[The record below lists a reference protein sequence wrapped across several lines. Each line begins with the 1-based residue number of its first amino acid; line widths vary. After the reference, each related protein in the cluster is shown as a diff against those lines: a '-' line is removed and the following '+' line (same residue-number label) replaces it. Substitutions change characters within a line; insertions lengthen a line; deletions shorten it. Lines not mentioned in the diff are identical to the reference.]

1 MATEMAIATKAP
13 ATIAPIE
20 RLASDV
26 SRCSRSGSLYRGVF
40 SVETRITLLALEPS
54 DLLRLMSTSAPNDN
68 THTSSA
74 RTVTPG
80 TEAAKEVDMNA
91 GMNDDNGITIN
102 TSVPLPP
109 PGLQIAIDTENPYS
123 TNNKE
128 HRRLWWALPLLTL
141 GWVSLIVVIASSLI
155 SVRLWELA
163 PGSVEQVASRLSFD
177 KKALSQV
184 TRYPAESSV
193 MFVTAYGGQL
203 TALDA
208 LVGALDPDVDV
219 QTYKERF
226 GESTPGVQQQ
236 IGFQSMTSA
245 KQIAEYVAYTRL
257 GLEASFAL
265 GAIVVN
271 ELVCLETAVALSAC
285 KQLGVGD
292 TITALNG
299 ELTETLAELA
309 PLMAGKK
316 EGEVVTL
323 TVTPHKTSTSVERRV
338 QLIVSPDEPNRV
350 IIGFVPADT
359 RTVDLPFEVGI
370 DTDQIGGPSAG
381 LAFTLAL
388 LDELTPGDL
397 MGGKKVVA
405 TGTISEEEV
414 VGSIGALQQKAVAVK
429 AIGADVFIIPASQ
442 SDEEIAAARRAVG
455 PKVTVIPVNDLAE
468 ALAAL
473 EALGGSGLTNAT
485 ISL

>member
-1 MATEMAIATKAP
+1 M
-13 ATIAPIE
+13 
-20 RLASDV
+20 
-26 SRCSRSGSLYRGVF
+26 LYGY
-40 SVETRITLLALEPS
+40 
-54 DLLRLMSTSAPNDN
+54 
-68 THTSSA
+68 
-74 RTVTPG
+74 
-80 TEAAKEVDMNA
+80 
-91 GMNDDNGITIN
+91 GITMN

-109 PGLQIAIDTENPYS
+109 PELQMGSHSDVQNAVPS
-123 TNNKE
+123 KE
-128 HRRLWWALPLLTL
+128 QRRLWWALPLLTV
-141 GWVSLIVVIASSLI
+141 GWISLVAVITASLI

-219 QTYKERF
+219 QTFKERF

-257 GLEASFAL
+257 GLDASFML

-271 ELVCLETAVALSAC
+271 ELVCLGTPVALSAC

-292 TITALNG
+292 TITAFNG
-299 ELTETLAELA
+299 EPTETLAELA

-316 EGEVVTL
+316 EGEIVTL

-397 MGGKKVVA
+397 TGGKKVVA
-405 TGTISEEEV
+405 TGTISEDET
-414 VGSIGALQQKAVAVK
+414 VGSIGALQQKAVAVR
-429 AIGADVFIIPASQ
+429 AIRADVFIIPASQ

-473 EALGGSGLTNAT
+473 ESLGGSGLTNAT

>member
-1 MATEMAIATKAP
+1 MMY
-13 ATIAPIE
+13 
-20 RLASDV
+20 
-26 SRCSRSGSLYRGVF
+26 GY
-40 SVETRITLLALEPS
+40 
-54 DLLRLMSTSAPNDN
+54 
-68 THTSSA
+68 
-74 RTVTPG
+74 
-80 TEAAKEVDMNA
+80 
-91 GMNDDNGITIN
+91 GITMN

-109 PGLQIAIDTENPYS
+109 PEMQIGSHSDVQNTVPS
-123 TNNKE
+123 KE
-128 HRRLWWALPLLTL
+128 QRRLWWALPLLTV
-141 GWVSLIVVIASSLI
+141 GWISLVAVIAASLI

-177 KKALSQV
+177 KNALSQV

-219 QTYKERF
+219 QTFKERF

-257 GLEASFAL
+257 GLDASFAL
-265 GAIVVN
+265 GAIVIN
-271 ELVCLETAVALSAC
+271 DLVCLETPVALSAC

-299 ELTETLAELA
+299 ESTETLAELT
-309 PLMAGKK
+309 PLMVGKK
-316 EGEVVTL
+316 EGEIVTL
-323 TVTPHKTSTSVERRV
+323 TVTPHKASTSVERRV
-338 QLIVSPDEPNRV
+338 QLIVSPEEPSRV

-405 TGTISEEEV
+405 TGTINEDET

-429 AIGADVFIIPASQ
+429 AVGADVFIIPASQ
-442 SDEEIAAARRAVG
+442 SDEEIAAARLAAG
-455 PKVTVIPVNDLAE
+455 SKVKIITVNDLAE

-473 EALGGSGLTNAT
+473 ESLGGSGLTNAT

>member
-1 MATEMAIATKAP
+1 M
-13 ATIAPIE
+13 
-20 RLASDV
+20 V
-26 SRCSRSGSLYRGVF
+26 YGY
-40 SVETRITLLALEPS
+40 
-54 DLLRLMSTSAPNDN
+54 
-68 THTSSA
+68 
-74 RTVTPG
+74 
-80 TEAAKEVDMNA
+80 
-91 GMNDDNGITIN
+91 GITM
-102 TSVPLPP
+102 TSIVPLPP
-109 PGLQIAIDTENPYS
+109 PDLQMGSNTDAKIAAFSRD
-123 TNNKE
+123 
-128 HRRLWWALPLLTL
+128 RRQLWWALPLLTV
-141 GWVSLIVVIASSLI
+141 GWILLVIVIAASLI

-163 PGSVEQVASRLSFD
+163 PGSAEQVANRLSFD

-193 MFVTAYGGQL
+193 MFVTAFGGQL

-208 LVGALDPDVDV
+208 FVGALDPDVDV

-257 GLEASFAL
+257 GLDASFTL

-271 ELVCLETAVALSAC
+271 DLVCLETPVALSAC

-292 TITALNG
+292 TITAFNG
-299 ELTETLAELA
+299 EATETLNELA
-309 PLMAGKK
+309 PLVMSKK
-316 EGEVVTL
+316 EGEIVTL
-323 TVTPHKTSTSVERRV
+323 TVTPHKSTTTVERRV
-338 QLIVSPDEPNRV
+338 QLITSPDAPDRV

-370 DTDQIGGPSAG
+370 NTDQIGGPSAG

-405 TGTISEEEV
+405 TGTINEDET
-414 VGSIGALQQKAVAVK
+414 VGSIGALRQKAVAVK
-429 AIGADVFIIPASQ
+429 AIGADVFFVPALQ
-442 SDEEIAAARRAVG
+442 SDEEMMEVRRAAG
-455 PKVTVIPVNDLAE
+455 PKVQVIPVSDLAE
-468 ALAAL
+468 ALMAL

>member
-1 MATEMAIATKAP
+1 MMY
-13 ATIAPIE
+13 
-20 RLASDV
+20 
-26 SRCSRSGSLYRGVF
+26 GY
-40 SVETRITLLALEPS
+40 
-54 DLLRLMSTSAPNDN
+54 
-68 THTSSA
+68 
-74 RTVTPG
+74 
-80 TEAAKEVDMNA
+80 
-91 GMNDDNGITIN
+91 GITMN

-109 PGLQIAIDTENPYS
+109 PEMQIGSHSDVQNTVPS
-123 TNNKE
+123 KE
-128 HRRLWWALPLLTL
+128 QRRLWWALPLLTV
-141 GWVSLIVVIASSLI
+141 GWISLVAVIAASLI

-177 KKALSQV
+177 KNALSQV

-219 QTYKERF
+219 QTFKERF

-257 GLEASFAL
+257 GLDASFAL
-265 GAIVVN
+265 GAIVIN
-271 ELVCLETAVALSAC
+271 YLVCLETPVALSAC

-299 ELTETLAELA
+299 ESTETLAELT

-316 EGEVVTL
+316 EGEIVTL
-323 TVTPHKTSTSVERRV
+323 TVTPHKASTSVERRV
-338 QLIVSPDEPNRV
+338 QLIVSPEEPSRV

-405 TGTISEEEV
+405 TGTINEDET
-414 VGSIGALQQKAVAVK
+414 VGSIGALQQKALAVK
-429 AIGADVFIIPASQ
+429 AVGADVFIIPASQ
-442 SDEEIAAARRAVG
+442 SDEEIAAARRAAG
-455 PKVTVIPVNDLAE
+455 SKVTVIPVNDLAE

>member
-1 MATEMAIATKAP
+1 M
-13 ATIAPIE
+13 ATIAPATTAPIDSS
-20 RLASDV
+20 ASET

-40 SVETRITLLALEPS
+40 SVETRMTLPAFGPS
-54 DLLRLMSTSAPNDN
+54 DLLRLMRTRAPNDN
-68 THTSSA
+68 RHTRSA

-80 TEAAKEVDMNA
+80 TDAAKEVDMNA
-91 GMNDDNGITIN
+91 GMNDDNGITMN

-109 PGLQIAIDTENPYS
+109 PGLQIATDSENPYAA
-123 TNNKE
+123 NNRE
-128 HRRLWWALPLLTL
+128 HRRLWWALPLLTVAWL
-141 GWVSLIVVIASSLI
+141 SLVSVIAASLI
-155 SVRLWELA
+155 SLRLWELA
-163 PGSVEQVASRLSFD
+163 PGSVEQVSNRLSFD
-177 KKALSQV
+177 KNALSQV

-193 MFVTAYGGQL
+193 MFVTALGGRL

-208 LVGALDPDVDV
+208 LVGALDSDVDV

-236 IGFQSMTSA
+236 VGFQSMTSA

-257 GLEASFAL
+257 GLDASFTL

-271 ELVCLETAVALSAC
+271 ELVCLDTPVALSAC
-285 KQLGVGD
+285 KQLEVGD
-292 TITALNG
+292 TLTALNG
-299 ELTETLAELA
+299 ESIATLDELM
-309 PLMAGKK
+309 PLMMGKK
-316 EGEVVTL
+316 EGEIVTL
-323 TVTPHKTSTSVERRV
+323 TITPHKTTTSVERRV
-338 QLIVSPDEPNRV
+338 QLIVSPDDPNRV
-350 IIGFVPADT
+350 IIGFIPADT

-397 MGGKKVVA
+397 MGGKRVVA
-405 TGTISEEEV
+405 TGTINEDES

-429 AIGADVFIIPASQ
+429 AVGADVFIVPASQ
-442 SDEEIAAARRAVG
+442 SDEDIAAARRAVG
-455 PKVTVIPVNDLAE
+455 TKVTVIPVNNLEE
-468 ALAAL
+468 ALMAL
-473 EALGGSGLTNAT
+473 ESIGGSGLTNAA

>member
-1 MATEMAIATKAP
+1 MMY
-13 ATIAPIE
+13 
-20 RLASDV
+20 
-26 SRCSRSGSLYRGVF
+26 GY
-40 SVETRITLLALEPS
+40 
-54 DLLRLMSTSAPNDN
+54 
-68 THTSSA
+68 
-74 RTVTPG
+74 
-80 TEAAKEVDMNA
+80 
-91 GMNDDNGITIN
+91 GITMN

-109 PGLQIAIDTENPYS
+109 PEMQIGSHSDVQNTVPS
-123 TNNKE
+123 KE
-128 HRRLWWALPLLTL
+128 QRRLWWALPLLTV
-141 GWVSLIVVIASSLI
+141 GWISLVAVIAASLI

-177 KKALSQV
+177 KNALSQV

-219 QTYKERF
+219 QTFKERF

-257 GLEASFAL
+257 GLDASFAL
-265 GAIVVN
+265 GAIVIN
-271 ELVCLETAVALSAC
+271 DLVCLETPVALSAC

-299 ELTETLAELA
+299 ESTETLAELT
-309 PLMAGKK
+309 PLMVGKK
-316 EGEVVTL
+316 EGEIVTL
-323 TVTPHKTSTSVERRV
+323 TVTPHKASTSVERRV
-338 QLIVSPDEPNRV
+338 QLIVSPEEPSRV

-405 TGTISEEEV
+405 TGTINEDET

-429 AIGADVFIIPASQ
+429 AVGADVFIIPASQ
-442 SDEEIAAARRAVG
+442 SDEEIAAARRAAG
-455 PKVTVIPVNDLAE
+455 SKVKIITVNDLAE

-473 EALGGSGLTNAT
+473 ESLGGSGLTNAT

>member
-1 MATEMAIATKAP
+1 M
-13 ATIAPIE
+13 
-20 RLASDV
+20 V
-26 SRCSRSGSLYRGVF
+26 YGY
-40 SVETRITLLALEPS
+40 
-54 DLLRLMSTSAPNDN
+54 
-68 THTSSA
+68 
-74 RTVTPG
+74 
-80 TEAAKEVDMNA
+80 
-91 GMNDDNGITIN
+91 GITM
-102 TSVPLPP
+102 TSIVPLPP
-109 PGLQIAIDTENPYS
+109 PDLQMGSNTDAKIAAFSRD
-123 TNNKE
+123 
-128 HRRLWWALPLLTL
+128 RRQLWWALPLLTV
-141 GWVSLIVVIASSLI
+141 GWILLVIVIAASLI

-163 PGSVEQVASRLSFD
+163 PGSAEQVANRLSFD

-193 MFVTAYGGQL
+193 MFVTAFGGQL

-208 LVGALDPDVDV
+208 FVGALDPDIDV
-219 QTYKERF
+219 QTYRERF

-257 GLEASFAL
+257 GLDASFTL

-271 ELVCLETAVALSAC
+271 DLVCLETPVALSAC

-292 TITALNG
+292 TITAFNG
-299 ELTETLAELA
+299 EATETLNELA
-309 PLMAGKK
+309 PLVMSKK
-316 EGEVVTL
+316 EGEIVTL
-323 TVTPHKTSTSVERRV
+323 TVTPHKSTTTVERRV
-338 QLIVSPDEPNRV
+338 QLITSPDAPDRV

-370 DTDQIGGPSAG
+370 NTDQIGGPSAG

-405 TGTISEEEV
+405 TGTINEDET
-414 VGSIGALQQKAVAVK
+414 VGSIGALRQKAVAVK
-429 AIGADVFIIPASQ
+429 AIGADVFFVPASQ
-442 SDEEIAAARRAVG
+442 SDEEMMEVRRAAG
-455 PKVTVIPVNDLAE
+455 PKVQVIPVNDLAE
-468 ALAAL
+468 ALMAL

>member
-1 MATEMAIATKAP
+1 MMY
-13 ATIAPIE
+13 
-20 RLASDV
+20 
-26 SRCSRSGSLYRGVF
+26 GY
-40 SVETRITLLALEPS
+40 
-54 DLLRLMSTSAPNDN
+54 
-68 THTSSA
+68 
-74 RTVTPG
+74 
-80 TEAAKEVDMNA
+80 
-91 GMNDDNGITIN
+91 GITMN

-109 PGLQIAIDTENPYS
+109 PEMQIGSHSDVQNTVPS
-123 TNNKE
+123 KE
-128 HRRLWWALPLLTL
+128 QRRLWWALPLLTV
-141 GWVSLIVVIASSLI
+141 GWISLVAVIAASLI

-208 LVGALDPDVDV
+208 LVGAFDPDVDV
-219 QTYKERF
+219 QTFKERF

-257 GLEASFAL
+257 GLDASFTL

-271 ELVCLETAVALSAC
+271 ELVCLETPVALSAC

-292 TITALNG
+292 TITAFNG
-299 ELTETLAELA
+299 EPTETLAELA

-316 EGEVVTL
+316 DGEIVTL

-405 TGTISEEEV
+405 TGTINEDET

-429 AIGADVFIIPASQ
+429 AVGADVFIIPASQ
-442 SDEEIAAARRAVG
+442 SDEEIAAARRAAG
-455 PKVTVIPVNDLAE
+455 SKVKIITVNDLAE

-473 EALGGSGLTNAT
+473 ESLGGSGLTNAT

>member
-1 MATEMAIATKAP
+1 
-13 ATIAPIE
+13 
-20 RLASDV
+20 
-26 SRCSRSGSLYRGVF
+26 
-40 SVETRITLLALEPS
+40 
-54 DLLRLMSTSAPNDN
+54 MSTSAPNDSR
-68 THTSSA
+68 HTSSA

-91 GMNDDNGITIN
+91 GMNDDNGITMHI
-102 TSVPLPP
+102 SVPLPP
-109 PGLQIAIDTENPYS
+109 PGLQIATDTENPYS
-123 TNNKE
+123 TNNKD
-128 HRRLWWALPLLTL
+128 HRRLWWALPLLTV
-141 GWVSLIVVIASSLI
+141 GWIFLVIVIAASLI

-163 PGSVEQVASRLSFD
+163 PGSAEQVANRLSFD

-193 MFVTAYGGQL
+193 MFVTAFGGQL

-208 LVGALDPDVDV
+208 FVGALDPDIDV
-219 QTYKERF
+219 QTYRERF

-257 GLEASFAL
+257 GLDASFTL

-271 ELVCLETAVALSAC
+271 DLVCLETPVALSAC

-292 TITALNG
+292 TITAFNG
-299 ELTETLAELA
+299 EATETLNELA
-309 PLMAGKK
+309 PLVMSKK
-316 EGEVVTL
+316 EGEIVTL
-323 TVTPHKTSTSVERRV
+323 TVTPHKSTTTVERRV
-338 QLIVSPDEPNRV
+338 QLITSPDAPDRV

-370 DTDQIGGPSAG
+370 NTDQIGGPSAG

-405 TGTISEEEV
+405 TGTINEDET
-414 VGSIGALQQKAVAVK
+414 VGSIGALRQKAVAVK
-429 AIGADVFIIPASQ
+429 AIGADVFFVPASQ
-442 SDEEIAAARRAVG
+442 SDEEMMEVRRAAG
-455 PKVTVIPVNDLAE
+455 PKVQVIPVNDLAE
-468 ALAAL
+468 ALMAL

>member
-1 MATEMAIATKAP
+1 MMY
-13 ATIAPIE
+13 
-20 RLASDV
+20 
-26 SRCSRSGSLYRGVF
+26 GY
-40 SVETRITLLALEPS
+40 
-54 DLLRLMSTSAPNDN
+54 
-68 THTSSA
+68 
-74 RTVTPG
+74 
-80 TEAAKEVDMNA
+80 
-91 GMNDDNGITIN
+91 GITMN

-109 PGLQIAIDTENPYS
+109 PEMQIGSHSDVQNTVPS
-123 TNNKE
+123 KE
-128 HRRLWWALPLLTL
+128 QRRLWWALPLLTV
-141 GWVSLIVVIASSLI
+141 GWISLVAVIAASLI

-177 KKALSQV
+177 KNALSQV

-219 QTYKERF
+219 QTFKERF

-257 GLEASFAL
+257 GLDASFAL
-265 GAIVVN
+265 GAIVIN
-271 ELVCLETAVALSAC
+271 DLVCLETPVALSAC

-299 ELTETLAELA
+299 ESTETLAELA

-316 EGEVVTL
+316 EGEIVTL
-323 TVTPHKTSTSVERRV
+323 TITPHKASTSVERRV
-338 QLIVSPDEPNRV
+338 QLIVSPEEPSRV

-405 TGTISEEEV
+405 TGTINEDET

-429 AIGADVFIIPASQ
+429 AVGADVFIIPASQ
-442 SDEEIAAARRAVG
+442 SDEEIAAARLAAG
-455 PKVTVIPVNDLAE
+455 SKVKIITVNDLAE

-473 EALGGSGLTNAT
+473 ESLGGSGLTNAT

>member
-1 MATEMAIATKAP
+1 MMY
-13 ATIAPIE
+13 
-20 RLASDV
+20 
-26 SRCSRSGSLYRGVF
+26 GY
-40 SVETRITLLALEPS
+40 
-54 DLLRLMSTSAPNDN
+54 
-68 THTSSA
+68 
-74 RTVTPG
+74 
-80 TEAAKEVDMNA
+80 
-91 GMNDDNGITIN
+91 GITMN

-109 PGLQIAIDTENPYS
+109 PEMQIGSHSDVQNTVPS
-123 TNNKE
+123 KE
-128 HRRLWWALPLLTL
+128 QRRLWWALPLLTV
-141 GWVSLIVVIASSLI
+141 GWISLVAVIAASLI

-177 KKALSQV
+177 KNALSQV

-219 QTYKERF
+219 QTFKERF

-257 GLEASFAL
+257 GLDASFAL
-265 GAIVVN
+265 GAIVIN
-271 ELVCLETAVALSAC
+271 DLVCLETPVALSAC

-299 ELTETLAELA
+299 ESTETLAELT
-309 PLMAGKK
+309 PLMVGKK
-316 EGEVVTL
+316 EGEIVTL
-323 TVTPHKTSTSVERRV
+323 TVTPHKASTSVERRV
-338 QLIVSPDEPNRV
+338 QLIVSPEEPSRV

-405 TGTISEEEV
+405 TGTINEDET

-429 AIGADVFIIPASQ
+429 AVGADVFIIPASQ
-442 SDEEIAAARRAVG
+442 SDEEIAAARRAAG
-455 PKVTVIPVNDLAE
+455 SKVKVITVNDLAE

-473 EALGGSGLTNAT
+473 ESLGGSGLTNAT

>member
-1 MATEMAIATKAP
+1 MMY
-13 ATIAPIE
+13 
-20 RLASDV
+20 
-26 SRCSRSGSLYRGVF
+26 GY
-40 SVETRITLLALEPS
+40 
-54 DLLRLMSTSAPNDN
+54 
-68 THTSSA
+68 
-74 RTVTPG
+74 
-80 TEAAKEVDMNA
+80 
-91 GMNDDNGITIN
+91 GITMN

-109 PGLQIAIDTENPYS
+109 PEMQIGSHSDVQNTVPS
-123 TNNKE
+123 KE
-128 HRRLWWALPLLTL
+128 QRRLWWALPLLTV
-141 GWVSLIVVIASSLI
+141 GWISLVAVIAASLI

-177 KKALSQV
+177 KNALSQV

-219 QTYKERF
+219 QTFKERF

-257 GLEASFAL
+257 GLDASFAL
-265 GAIVVN
+265 GAIVIN
-271 ELVCLETAVALSAC
+271 DLVCLETPVALSAC

-299 ELTETLAELA
+299 ESTETLAELT
-309 PLMAGKK
+309 PLMVGKK
-316 EGEVVTL
+316 EGEIVTL
-323 TVTPHKTSTSVERRV
+323 TVTPHKASTSVERRV
-338 QLIVSPDEPNRV
+338 QLIVSPEEPSRV

-405 TGTISEEEV
+405 TGTINEDET

-429 AIGADVFIIPASQ
+429 AVGADVFIIPASQ
-442 SDEEIAAARRAVG
+442 SDEEIAAARRAAG
-455 PKVTVIPVNDLAE
+455 SKVKVIPVNDLAE

-473 EALGGSGLTNAT
+473 ESLGGSGLTNAT

>member
-1 MATEMAIATKAP
+1 MRNM
-13 ATIAPIE
+13 
-20 RLASDV
+20 D
-26 SRCSRSGSLYRGVF
+26 Y
-40 SVETRITLLALEPS
+40 
-54 DLLRLMSTSAPNDN
+54 
-68 THTSSA
+68 
-74 RTVTPG
+74 
-80 TEAAKEVDMNA
+80 
-91 GMNDDNGITIN
+91 GITMN

-109 PGLQIAIDTENPYS
+109 PEMQIGSHSDVQNTVPS
-123 TNNKE
+123 KE
-128 HRRLWWALPLLTL
+128 QRRLWWALPLLTV
-141 GWVSLIVVIASSLI
+141 GWISLVAVIAASLI

-177 KKALSQV
+177 KNALSQV

-219 QTYKERF
+219 QTFKERF

-257 GLEASFAL
+257 GLDASFAL
-265 GAIVVN
+265 GAIVIN
-271 ELVCLETAVALSAC
+271 DLVCLETPVALSAC

-299 ELTETLAELA
+299 ESTETLAELT
-309 PLMAGKK
+309 PLMVGKK
-316 EGEVVTL
+316 EGEIVTL
-323 TVTPHKTSTSVERRV
+323 TVTPHKASTSVERRV
-338 QLIVSPDEPNRV
+338 QLIVSPEEPSRV

-405 TGTISEEEV
+405 TGTINEDET

-429 AIGADVFIIPASQ
+429 AVGADVFIIPASQ
-442 SDEEIAAARRAVG
+442 SDEEIAAARRAAG
-455 PKVTVIPVNDLAE
+455 SKVTVIPVNDLAE